1 MARTGR
7 PTSITQVVDH
17 IERKDPDTG
26 AVLERIPVTAGERV
40 VQLVRAGNYIET
52 AAAAA
57 GISKETFHGW
67 LRRSAEAHG
76 KLHRKE
82 RLNPLDKACM
92 EFSAAVDDAQAA
104 AEAEDVAHL
113 QALGRARQVTT
124 VTVQLDKDGDEVSRS
139 QQTKQLGPDP
149 AVLMWRL
156 ERRFRPRWGR
166 QVQVDGQVELGG
178 EVDLSASARAALGD
192 LVAEV
197 AERLGGVAV
206 VGSEVE
212 ADLATKE
219 ERPGAQP
226 AAPVED
232 GGAEPPE
239 V

>member
-7 PTSITQVVDH
+7 PTSINQVVDH
-17 IERKDPDTG
+17 IERRDPDTD
-26 AVLERIPVTAGERV
+26 AVLERVPVTAGERV

-57 GISKETFHGW
+57 GISKDTFHGW

-82 RLNPLDKACM
+82 HLTALDRACM

-104 AEAEDVAHL
+104 AEAEDVSRL
-113 QALGRARQVTT
+113 QGLGRARRVTT
-124 VTVQLDKDGDEVSRS
+124 VTVQLAADGTEVSRS
-139 QQTKQLGPDP
+139 QQTKELGPDP

-178 EVDLSASARAALGD
+178 ELDLSASAKAALGD

-197 AERLGGVAV
+197 ADRLAAVAV
-206 VGSEVE
+206 VGAGAE
-212 ADLATKE
+212 ADLATME
-219 ERPGAQP
+219 ERPGLQP
-226 AAPVED
+226 PD
-232 GGAEPPE
+232 GAGTEPPE
-239 V
+239 L